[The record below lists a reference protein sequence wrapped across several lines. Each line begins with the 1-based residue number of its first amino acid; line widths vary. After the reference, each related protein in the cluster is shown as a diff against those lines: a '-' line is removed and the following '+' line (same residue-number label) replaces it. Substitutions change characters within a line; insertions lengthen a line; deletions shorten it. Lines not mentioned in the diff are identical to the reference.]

1 MDKELK
7 DNIARN
13 AASQWCRCFKCDGV
27 VNATHE
33 NCDKNN
39 LMTCLKLYD
48 GYRTALL
55 ALGDDRVKEMNETS
69 ETEEKNKLIKSIE
82 DLYNEFDQNITDLIK
97 GRKNKIAALEG
108 RAMYNL
114 EKLAVE
120 TQQELIVILNYIR
133 EH

>member
-1 MDKELK
+1 
-7 DNIARN
+7 
-13 AASQWCRCFKCDGV
+13 
-27 VNATHE
+27 
-33 NCDKNN
+33 
-39 LMTCLKLYD
+39 MTCLKWYD